1 MTPADLQEA
10 CFYVSEK
17 KTANEKRELKSKGRA
32 GVRRVRPG
40 RDSLQPTGPRGQ
52 EGGCFLPTER
62 LWLRNRTDSLLKYLY
77 YFLKIIWTLIALQNI
92 SPSPN
97 PQNPFHTSSLKK
109 QKPILFVHSNL
120 IFKNTEDS
128 KSNIIFL
135 SQNLLVILNHNAH
148 PQWHFFLKIS
158 LSDYFMRKKKSIQ
171 GLRI

>member
-17 KTANEKRELKSKGRA
+17 KQQTRKGSSSLRA
-32 GVRRVRPG
+32 GQGLAAAHRA
-40 RDSLQPTGPRGQ
+40 TGPRGQ

-158 LSDYFMRKKKSIQ
+158 LSDYFMRKKKINS
-171 GLRI
+171 RP